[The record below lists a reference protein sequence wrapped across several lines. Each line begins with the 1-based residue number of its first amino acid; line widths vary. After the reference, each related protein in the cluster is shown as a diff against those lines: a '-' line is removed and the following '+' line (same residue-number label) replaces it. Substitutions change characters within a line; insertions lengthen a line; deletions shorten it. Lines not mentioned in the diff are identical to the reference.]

1 LVDIFQEVEA
11 DLRAERMR
19 ALALR
24 YGKFAAAAAVVLVL
38 GVAAWQ
44 GMAWLHAR
52 RQRTVAM
59 AYFAAAQEA
68 VASTPAGSGNAKAE
82 ADFARLAGNN
92 TPAGYRTLARLR
104 AAALAADAGQAKL
117 AVTLWQEVVNDP
129 AADPLLAGLAR
140 LLSVTHR
147 IDGVKTEAEAKPLE
161 AELQPLLAAGN
172 PWRPMAEEAEAL
184 IEIARGDRKAAE
196 KTLTDLSGDPTAP
209 QGVRGRASALLARLS
224 E

>member
-1 LVDIFQEVEA
+1 LVDIFEEVEA

-24 YGKFAAAAAVVLVL
+24 YGKFAAAAAVAVAL
-38 GVAAWQ
+38 GVAAWE
-44 GMAWLHAR
+44 GMAWQQAR
-52 RQRTVAM
+52 RQRSVAM
-59 AYFAAAQEA
+59 AYFTAAQEA
-68 VASTPAGSGNAKAE
+68 VAATPAGSGNAKAE
-82 ADFARLAGNN
+82 ADFARLAGND

-104 AAALAADAGQAKL
+104 AAALATDAGQNKL
-117 AVTLWQEVVNDP
+117 ALTLWQEVANDRD
-129 AADPLLAGLAR
+129 ADPLLAGLAR

-147 IDGVKTEAEAKPLE
+147 IDGVRTEAEAKPLE

-184 IEIARGDRKAAE
+184 IDIASGDKPAAE
-196 KTLTDLSGDPTAP
+196 KTLTDLSGDPGTP
-209 QGVRGRASALLARLS
+209 QGVRGRAAALLARLS

>member
-1 LVDIFQEVEA
+1 MADIFEEVEA

-24 YGKFAAAAAVVLVL
+24 YGKFAAAAAVAVVV

-44 GMAWLHAR
+44 GMAWLQAR

-68 VASTPAGSGNAKAE
+68 VTSTPAGSGNAKAE
-82 ADFARLAGNN
+82 ADFARLAGND

-104 AAALAADAGQAKL
+104 AAALAADAGQQKL
-117 AVTLWQEVVNDP
+117 ALALWQELARDP
-129 AADPLLAGLAR
+129 GADPLLQGLGR
-140 LLSVTHR
+140 LLWVTHQ
-147 IDGVKTEAEAKPLE
+147 IDGVKSAAAAKPLE
-161 AELQPLLAAGN
+161 AELQPLLAADS
-172 PWRPMAEEAEAL
+172 PWRPMAEEAAAL
-184 IEIARGDRKAAE
+184 IAIATGDKAGAG
-196 KTLTDLSGDPTAP
+196 KILTTLSGDPTAP
-209 QGVRGRASALLARLS
+209 QGARQRAAALLARIS